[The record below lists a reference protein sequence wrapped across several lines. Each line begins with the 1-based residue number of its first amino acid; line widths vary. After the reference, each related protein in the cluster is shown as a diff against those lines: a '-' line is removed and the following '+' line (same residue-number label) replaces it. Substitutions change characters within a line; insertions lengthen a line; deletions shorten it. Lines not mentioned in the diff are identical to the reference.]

1 MEDHLKEFNLNSEKF
16 IKLLKEENITTTEEL
31 QKKSEDES
39 LYEKLLSNASDKEE
53 GNLKKMFKIDDES
66 ENEKESRHDD
76 QNIYKFILLLL

>member
-53 GNLKKMFKIDDES
+53 GNLKNMMIKPRKKTRSKTTERKIQDL
-66 ENEKESRHDD
+66 NR
-76 QNIYKFILLLL
+76 